1 VADRMDGAVDA
12 RGLPWRRGDRVVLEG
27 GWPGLSPGCE
37 GTVAMAVP
45 RWEGPGSILLVEWD
59 PRGRRAGVP
68 DDLVIR
74 LP

>member
-1 VADRMDGAVDA
+1 MDPMDGAVDGEG
-12 RGLPWRRGDRVVLEG
+12 RPWRRGDRVVLDG
-27 GWPGLSPGCE
+27 NWPGLSPGCE

-45 RWEGPGSILLVEWD
+45 RWESTGSILLVEWD

-68 DDLVIR
+68 DDLVNR

>member
-1 VADRMDGAVDA
+1 MDGAVDA

-68 DDLVIR
+68 DDLVVR